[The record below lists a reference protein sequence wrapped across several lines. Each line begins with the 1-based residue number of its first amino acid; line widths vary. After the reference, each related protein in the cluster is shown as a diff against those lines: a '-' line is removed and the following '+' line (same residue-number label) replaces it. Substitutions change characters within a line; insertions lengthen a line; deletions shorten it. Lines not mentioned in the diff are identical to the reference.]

1 MNINSLYNIGIGRNK
16 SKTVNKKIH
25 NNLNDTFDG
34 YKDGIAISSAE
45 SRENLTFMKAIEE
58 VNKKNDSDKIKML
71 NKINL
76 FYGKKSYS
84 IESFCRETIMKIES
98 KGTKNV

>member
-1 MNINSLYNIGIGRNK
+1 
-16 SKTVNKKIH
+16 
-25 NNLNDTFDG
+25 
-34 YKDGIAISSAE
+34 
-45 SRENLTFMKAIEE
+45 MKAIEE